1 MLKKGLKSDKDTA
14 DFSLLIKID
23 RGFVKPFLSY

>member
-1 MLKKGLKSDKDTA
+1 MLKTRLKSDKDTA

-23 RGFVKPFLSY
+23 RGSVKPFLSY